1 MNNSQFMEARAEFHE
16 LMTKRFAE
24 KCVKY
29 DTTDDRFAHF
39 KRCAAVE
46 GKAPIEALLSMAVKH
61 EISLQDMAK
70 AVSDGRTF
78 SAKEWLESL
87 GDLRNYCD
95 LAYGLL
101 VAEGDI

>member
-1 MNNSQFMEARAEFHE
+1 MNNTEFMDTREEFHE
-16 LMTKRFAE
+16 MMTKRFE
-24 KCVKY
+24 KKAAQY
-29 DTTDDRFAHF
+29 DTNEDRFSHF

-46 GKAPIEALLSMAVKH
+46 DKAPIEALLSMAVKH

-70 AVSDGRTF
+70 AVSNGETF
-78 SAKEWLESL
+78 TVAQWLEAL

-101 VAEGDI
+101 VSEGDV